1 MSAAAVTFL
10 AWDHMVTFADEVEFI
25 WRYETLAPMGLLDA
39 YLVFNRSKS
48 SNIKWSFLLLRY
60 FTLPVLV

>member
-1 MSAAAVTFL
+1 VTFL

-25 WRYETLAPMGLLDA
+25 WKYETVALLGLLGA
-39 YLVFNRSKS
+39 YSIFNRSKR
-48 SNIKWSFLLLRY
+48 SNVKWSFLLLRY